1 LPLARSLLEF
11 IILSLAVTYMLS
23 YGLRL
28 LGGDF
33 SPIVLIYIFS
43 SFGVAI
49 WLYRVRQQELRE
61 RTNAKLASQP
71 GLIHTKAQH
80 LSLQVENTTR
90 ALGVLRE
97 KHEKGE
103 MEEQEYQEEKKKL
116 EDEISELSALDDAV
130 FEAKQTVLKELG
142 RRGKIQVSRLQKTMK
157 NKLVLEEAIAE
168 LVEEGLLRRT
178 GSDEYRYDYSGGNKS
193 MIQGK

>member
-1 LPLARSLLEF
+1 
-11 IILSLAVTYMLS
+11 MLT

-43 SFGVAI
+43 SLGVAI
-49 WLYRVRQQELRE
+49 WLYRVRQKELRE
-61 RTNAKLASQP
+61 RTNAEVASRP
-71 GLIHTKAQH
+71 GLTHIKAQQF
-80 LSLQVENTTR
+80 SLEVENRTR

-97 KHEKGE
+97 KYENGE
-103 MEEQEYQEEKKKL
+103 MEEQEYQEEREKL

-157 NKLVLEEAIAE
+157 NKLVLEEAVAE

-178 GSDEYRYDYSGGNKS
+178 GSDEYRYDYSGRNKS
-193 MIQGK
+193 MV